1 MPDDTPFR
9 LRMNCI
15 HMAKDILSEKMHMTK
30 EVKGPSATP
39 AYTTDDV
46 LREAA
51 KLYKFVCDRDADK
64 TWSTNDKRRIQ
75 GPNEKIKAD

>member
-9 LRMNCI
+9 LRMNFI